1 MTESVDVSRKTT
13 EQNLIVLIG
22 ESEAEVTNNKNCA
35 GGIVLLKLTVEANYW
50 HEASRGFSATSEYL
64 VLYVKS

>member
-35 GGIVLLKLTVEANYW
+35 GGIVLLKLTVEANY
-50 HEASRGFSATSEYL
+50 
-64 VLYVKS
+64 